1 MSSDNS
7 TATTPEFDHP
17 AYQAEQHRRM
27 HDMIANAPEVDGI
40 DHTAY
45 QAEQHR
51 RMHDLIANA
60 PEVDDMAPVP

>member
-7 TATTPEFDHP
+7 TATTTEFDH
-17 AYQAEQHRRM
+17 A
-27 HDMIANAPEVDGI
+27 
-40 DHTAY
+40 AY

-60 PEVDDMAPVP
+60 PEVDGIDHAAFQAE

>member
-1 MSSDNS
+1 
-7 TATTPEFDHP
+7 
-17 AYQAEQHRRM
+17 M